1 MEVAKTAEPM
11 TFQNVRVMTGGLK
24 PSALPGNVTYPVLLG
39 WKFHGQGG
47 QPSTAAV
54 LNLDSDAIRC
64 AVDHVSYTTLSSPD
78 PDGSPASWASVGTP
92 VRTHQGIAL
101 GKFPAY
107 SLTILNLT
115 TQV

>member
-1 MEVAKTAEPM
+1 MEVAETAESM

-39 WKFHGQGG
+39 WKFHGQHG

-78 PDGSPASWASVGTP
+78 PGGSPAAWVSVGTP
-92 VRTHQGIAL
+92 VRTDQGIAL
-101 GKFPAY
+101 KQFPAY

-115 TQV
+115 TQI